1 MGNFWAALKGAKR
14 MEWILLL
21 AVAAALILLVTSRG
35 VTGGGGTDLEARME
49 AVLSQVQ
56 GAGRVKVLVS
66 EGEADA
72 ASGSFSQQ
80 AQEAVQ
86 GVVIV
91 ADGADDVRV
100 ALELAAAAQALTGV
114 DADAIQVL
122 KMEGGR

>member
-21 AVAAALILLVTSRG
+21 AVAAALVLLMTSRG
-35 VTGGGGTDLEARME
+35 ATGGGETDLEARME

-56 GAGRVKVLVS
+56 GAGRVRVLVS
-66 EGEADA
+66 EGAADA
-72 ASGSFSQQ
+72 QAFSQQ
-80 AQEAVQ
+80 ASEGVR

-91 ADGADDVRV
+91 ADGAGDVRV

-114 DADAIQVL
+114 DADAVQVL